1 MPRSFPTLFDLF
13 NNDTTTALY
22 FQCILIAP
30 NSDIYRFA
38 IPVPVDYDHVRLP
51 CFLWQRQHT
60 FNTPLSMYLFLSYPS
75 AAHPARRPTFIIFPS
90 YCYLQPSLPAAHP
103 ARRPHLHHLSKLL
116 LSATLPSCGAPC
128 APPGLRIYIRTSST
142 RNSPHSLPADSA
154 APFPAPPAPP
164 LVSNFVELCII
175 RPITPPFSIAFSQQS
190 L

>member
-1 MPRSFPTLFDLF
+1 MQIKKNNAALIPNAFDLF

-60 FNTPLSMYLFLSYPS
+60 VNTPLSMYLSS
-75 AAHPARRPTFIIFPS
+75 HT
-90 YCYLQPSLPAAHP
+90 LPAAHP

-116 LSATLPSCGAPC
+116 LSATLHSGRRT
-128 APPGLRIYIRTSST
+128 LRAARSLVQSRIIAIFYMYFTNAGFYILHKGDILR
-142 RNSPHSLPADSA
+142 
-154 APFPAPPAPP
+154 
-164 LVSNFVELCII
+164 VSKGKIKE
-175 RPITPPFSIAFSQQS
+175 
-190 L
+190 